1 MNIITSLFE
10 LNLLSIILL
19 LPLFSII
26 LIYLFSY
33 LNDKIIHEIAL
44 ILSSLS
50 FVLSIV
56 LLLLLDKSNPDF
68 QFQTNLFLVPSL
80 NFSVLL
86 GIDGISIYFIVL
98 TNLCIYLCILS
109 ISIPQTKLYEFLMYL
124 FLLQWGCNCAFS
136 VLDLLGFF
144 IFFEATLIH
153 IYLIILI

>member
-1 MNIITSLFE
+1 MINLLSIIFE

-19 LPLFSII
+19 LHIFSII
-26 LIYLFSY
+26 FIYVFSY

-50 FVLSIV
+50 FILSIV

-80 NFSVLL
+80 NYSIQL

-124 FLLQWGCNCAFS
+124 FLLQ
-136 VLDLLGFF
+136 
-144 IFFEATLIH
+144 
-153 IYLIILI
+153 